1 MTATGSTRARSGPAT
16 PQAMMR
22 ALTGLS
28 AAQHT
33 LLAEI
38 ARHPRPVT
46 VAELADRMGLHPNS
60 VREALAVL
68 VDTGLVTRQRQ
79 PAPGRGRP
87 SWAYQSVAPTQT
99 AALSREFADMSAA
112 VAEHLA
118 ASAADPAAAAH
129 DIGARWGR
137 RMVDMLVTPE
147 RGAGRDPAGRV
158 DVHAG
163 KVRLFLSS
171 LGYQPL
177 ADDDPA
183 RIRLYQCPL
192 RAEGQVP
199 SPLVCQMHRGMLDEV
214 LATLSDD
221 RVGALLTPFAG
232 PSYCTVELTPTPGP
246 AARARAR
253 TRDSAPAPAG
263 GARGRTGL
271 DDEAAT

>member
-1 MTATGSTRARSGPAT
+1 MTTTGPTRTRPGPAT

-22 ALTGLS
+22 ALAGLS

-38 ARHPRPVT
+38 ARQPRPVT
-46 VAELADRMGLHPNS
+46 IAELADRMGLHPNS
-60 VREALAVL
+60 VREAMATL

-87 SWAYQSVAPTQT
+87 SWGYQSVAPTQV

-118 ASAADPAAAAH
+118 ASVNDPDAAAH

-137 RMVDMLVTPE
+137 RMVDLLTTPD
-147 RGAGRDPAGRV
+147 RGAGRDQAGRI

-163 KVRLFLSS
+163 KVRLFMSS

-214 LATLSDD
+214 LATLSDG
-221 RVGALLTPFAG
+221 RVGAILTPFAG
-232 PSYCTVELTPTPGP
+232 PSYCTVELTSNPAP
-246 AARARAR
+246 AAHADAPPRRG
-253 TRDSAPAPAG
+253 APAPAG
-263 GARGRTGL
+263 RPDGRVGP

>member
-1 MTATGSTRARSGPAT
+1 MTTTGPMRAHGPAT

-22 ALTGLS
+22 ALSGLS
-28 AAQHT
+28 VAQHT

-46 VAELADRMGLHPNS
+46 IAELADRMGLHPNS
-60 VREALAVL
+60 VREAMAAL

-87 SWAYQSVAPTQT
+87 SWAYQSVAPTQV

-118 ASAADPAAAAH
+118 ASVDDAQAAAH

-137 RMVDMLVTPE
+137 RMADMLATPDT
-147 RGAGRDPAGRV
+147 GAGGDQAGRI

-177 ADDDPA
+177 ADDDAA

-214 LATLSDD
+214 LGILSDG
-221 RVGALLTPFAG
+221 RVGAVLTPFAG
-232 PSYCTVELTPTPGP
+232 PSYCTVELTPT
-246 AARARAR
+246 A
-253 TRDSAPAPAG
+253 DPAG
-263 GARGRTGL
+263 RT
-271 DDEAAT
+271 DRPATG